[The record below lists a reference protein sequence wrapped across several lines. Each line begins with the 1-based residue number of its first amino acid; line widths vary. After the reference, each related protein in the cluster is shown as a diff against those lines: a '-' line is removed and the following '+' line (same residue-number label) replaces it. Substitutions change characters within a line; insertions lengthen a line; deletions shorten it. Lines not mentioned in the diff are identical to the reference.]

1 MQSVSEQ
8 RWKLYRQGLNDTQI
22 AEIQG
27 VTTSAVLYWRKRRGL
42 PCHNPNLQA
51 GPRPVAQCRKF
62 LHGLGWRD
70 TSIAVEQGVTR
81 ESVRIWRKAQNLPL
95 PPSRTYD
102 SKRRRSNQ
110 MRDIQRRVVR
120 AIGTSLPRDIAAD
133 AAADLMLAVVSG
145 SVPISDIEK
154 RARSFGNRAL
164 QEFANAYLSRS
175 LDETMAG
182 DGDLRPIDMLVD
194 DSSRHWLEEMGATWH

>member
-1 MQSVSEQ
+1 MQSVKDQ
-8 RWKLYRQGLNDTQI
+8 RWTLYNQGMNDTQI

-27 VTTSAVLYWRKRRGL
+27 VSASAVLYWRKRRCL
-42 PCHNPNLQA
+42 PCNNSRLQA
-51 GPRPVAQCRKF
+51 GSRPVAQCRKF
-62 LHGLGWRD
+62 LHSLDWRD

-81 ESVRIWRKAQNLPL
+81 ESVRAWRKSQNLPL

-110 MRDIQRRVVR
+110 VRDLQHRVVK
-120 AIGTSLPRDIAAD
+120 AIGTFLPRDIAAD

-145 SVPISDIEK
+145 SVPISEIEK

-175 LDETMAG
+175 LDETMGA
-182 DGDLRPIDMLVD
+182 DGDLRRIDTLVD
-194 DSSRHWLEEMGATWH
+194 ESSSAWLEEMGATWH